1 MCARLLL
8 AACPRSPLATC
19 CTATAD
25 RTLGSPLAAGYALYG
40 ASTQLVLSY
49 GHGVDGF
56 TLQPSGQK
64 SLEER

>member
-1 MCARLLL
+1 MIQSFGADG
-8 AACPRSPLATC
+8 AA
-19 CTATAD
+19 
-25 RTLGSPLAAGYALYG
+25 
-40 ASTQLVLSY
+40 TQLVLSC